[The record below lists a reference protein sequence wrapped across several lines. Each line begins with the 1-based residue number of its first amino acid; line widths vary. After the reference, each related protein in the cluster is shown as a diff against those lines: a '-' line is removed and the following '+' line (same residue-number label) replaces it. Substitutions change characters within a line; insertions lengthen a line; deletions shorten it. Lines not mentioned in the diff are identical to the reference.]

1 MRLAVTRWRVLLST
15 AWLVMPAWV
24 CMAADESYQAE
35 IRRTA
40 YGIPHIKAEDWASL
54 GYGYGY
60 AYAQDNY
67 CVAMRGIVEATGR
80 SAEFFGETDGDVAA
94 DFVLRFVFGTK
105 EEFLETWQSD
115 ADSPAVKLTRGFAAG
130 MNRYLADTGVDELP
144 TGANGC
150 RDAEWVD
157 EIDEVDL
164 AMMLSRLA
172 LQGSSDQSIVRRAI
186 YNAADSPT
194 AANASTAVDFDQLSR
209 DLGRFARSLGN
220 PENGSNAIAV
230 GRDLSR
236 TGKGLLLANPH
247 QPWSGTTSFYQVH
260 LAIPGTYDV
269 AGAALHGLPLVG
281 IGFNEDIAWT
291 HTVAFSTRFTLYEL
305 QLNPNNRLQYLY
317 DGSYRDMTAK
327 TVTIQV
333 KLADGSL
340 EERQRTFYSTHFGPI
355 VDLGEVSS
363 LLRGWPLFNGTAYAI
378 RDANLHRGVSMLEQY
393 IAMGQ
398 ATDMTTF
405 TQALE
410 GIGVPVFHT
419 LAADRAG
426 EAFYGEV
433 AAVPQLTATQLESCA
448 PGVWGL
454 LIRTFTNDAVL
465 TLKGTDSACEWGT
478 DSDSPPGTNLAGYAA
493 RPTLRTTDYVANSND
508 SYWLSNAAMPLT
520 GYATRYGWLGR
531 ENAQQM
537 LRTRIG
543 HLMIAERRTAT
554 DGLDASPGFT
564 LRTLK
569 SLLYRN
575 RVYAAELVLDDVFG
589 ICDGIASSVGANTP
603 QGRARRACQVLRGWD
618 RKVDLNSR
626 GAQVFTEFWQRIR
639 ARAASAFTNVVG
651 ASFWQ
656 TDFDPADPLNT
667 PRGVDVAANRD
678 LVIESLSGAVLALGA
693 AGVELDARWRDVQ
706 YVTRGETRIPIH
718 GGDGNMGAYGAISAG
733 LRPGGY
739 TDVHAGNT
747 YIVAVTWDNT
757 NCPIAHTVLVPG
769 QSDNPASRYYRDQTR
784 LYSAKRWTRFPYCEA
799 TIARTQRGRTL
810 EIEE

>member
-1 MRLAVTRWRVLLST
+1 
-15 AWLVMPAWV
+15 
-24 CMAADESYQAE
+24 
-35 IRRTA
+35 
-40 YGIPHIKAEDWASL
+40 
-54 GYGYGY
+54 
-60 AYAQDNY
+60 
-67 CVAMRGIVEATGR
+67 
-80 SAEFFGETDGDVAA
+80 
-94 DFVLRFVFGTK
+94 
-105 EEFLETWQSD
+105 
-115 ADSPAVKLTRGFAAG
+115 
-130 MNRYLADTGVDELP
+130 
-144 TGANGC
+144 
-150 RDAEWVD
+150 
-157 EIDEVDL
+157 
-164 AMMLSRLA
+164 MMLSRLA

-186 YNAADSPT
+186 YNAADSP
-194 AANASTAVDFDQLSR
+194 AAADGSAGVDFGQLSH

-220 PENGSNAIAV
+220 SDNGSNAIAV

-236 TGKGLLLANPH
+236 TGKGILLANPH
-247 QPWSGTTSFYQVH
+247 QPWHGTTSFYQVH
-260 LAIPGTYDV
+260 LTIPDTYDV
-269 AGAALHGLPLVG
+269 AGAALHGLPVVG
-281 IGFNEDIAWT
+281 IGFNQDLAWT

-305 QLNPNNRLQYLY
+305 NLNPNNRLQYLY

-378 RDANLHRGVSMLEQY
+378 RDANLDRGVSMLEQY

-398 ATDMTTF
+398 ATDMTAF
-405 TQALE
+405 TEALE

-433 AAVPQLTATQLESCA
+433 AAVPQLAAAQLETCA

-454 LIRTFTNDAVL
+454 LIRTFTNNAVL

-478 DSDSPPGTNLAGYAA
+478 DTDSPAGTNLAGYAA

-508 SYWLSNAAMPLT
+508 SYWLSNATMPLT
-520 GYATRYGWLGR
+520 GYATRYGWLGG
-531 ENAQQM
+531 ENTQQQ

-543 HLMIAERRTAT
+543 HLMVAERRAAT
-554 DGLDASPGFT
+554 DGLSASSGFT
-564 LRTLK
+564 LSTLK
-569 SLLYRN
+569 RLLYRN
-575 RVYAAELVLDDVFG
+575 RVYAAELVLDDVLG
-589 ICDGIASSVGANTP
+589 ICDGIAGSVATNTP
-603 QGRARRACQVLRGWD
+603 EGRARRACQVLRAWD

-626 GAQVFTEFWQRIR
+626 GAQVFTEFWRRIR
-639 ARAASAFTNVVG
+639 AAAASASTNVVG
-651 ASFWQ
+651 ASFWA

-667 PRGVDVAANRD
+667 PRGIDVAANRD
-678 LVIESLSGAVLALGA
+678 LVIESLSGAVLALQTV
-693 AGVELDARWRDVQ
+693 GVELDARWRDVQ
-706 YVTRGETRIPIH
+706 YVTRRDTRIPIH
-718 GGDGNMGAYGAISAG
+718 GGDGNMGVYGAISAG
-733 LRPGGY
+733 LRHGGY
-739 TDVHAGNT
+739 TDVSAGNS
-747 YIVAVTWDNT
+747 YIVAVTWANT

-799 TIARTQRGRTL
+799 TIARAQRGRTL

>member
-1 MRLAVTRWRVLLST
+1 M
-15 AWLVMPAWV
+15 
-24 CMAADESYQAE
+24 
-35 IRRTA
+35 
-40 YGIPHIKAEDWASL
+40 
-54 GYGYGY
+54 
-60 AYAQDNY
+60 
-67 CVAMRGIVEATGR
+67 
-80 SAEFFGETDGDVAA
+80 
-94 DFVLRFVFGTK
+94 FGTK

-115 ADSPAVKLTRGFAAG
+115 PDSPAVKLTRGFAAG
-130 MNRYLADTGVDELP
+130 MNRYLEDTGVDALP
-144 TGANGC
+144 AGANGC
-150 RDAEWVD
+150 RDAEWVA

-194 AANASTAVDFDQLSR
+194 AASASAVVDFDQLSR

-220 PENGSNAIAV
+220 SENGSNAIAV

-247 QPWSGTTSFYQVH
+247 QPWAGTTSFYQVH
-260 LAIPGTYDV
+260 LTIPDTYDV

-281 IGFNEDIAWT
+281 IGFNQDIAWT

-305 QLNPNNRLQYLY
+305 QINPNNRLQYIY

-327 TVTIQV
+327 TVAISV

-363 LLRGWPLFNGTAYAI
+363 LLRGWPIFNGTAYAI

-433 AAVPQLTATQLESCA
+433 AAVPQLTASQLESCA
-448 PGVWGL
+448 PGIWGL

-478 DSDSPPGTNLAGYAA
+478 DSDSPSGTNLAGYAA

-508 SYWLSNAAMPLT
+508 SYWLSNATMPLT
-520 GYATRYGWLGR
+520 GYGTRYGWLGR
-531 ENAQQM
+531 ENTQQM
-537 LRTRIG
+537 LRTRLG
-543 HLMIAERRTAT
+543 HLMIAERRAAT
-554 DGLDASPGFT
+554 DGLGASPGFT
-564 LRTLK
+564 LSTLK
-569 SLLYRN
+569 RLLYRN
-575 RVYAAELVLDDVFG
+575 RVYAAELVLDDVLG
-589 ICDGIASSVGANTP
+589 ICDGIASSVAANTP
-603 QGRARRACQVLRGWD
+603 EGRARRACQVLRGWD

-626 GAQVFTEFWQRIR
+626 GVQVFTEFWQRIR
-639 ARAASAFTNVVG
+639 AQAASAFTNVVG
-651 ASFWQ
+651 ASFWG
-656 TDFDPADPLNT
+656 TKFDPADPLNT
-667 PRGVDVAANRD
+667 PHGIDVATNRD
-678 LVIESLSGAVLALGA
+678 LVIESLSGAVLALQA
-693 AGVELDARWRDVQ
+693 AEVPLNARWRDVQ
-706 YVTRGETRIPIH
+706 YVTRRETRIPIH
-718 GGDGNMGAYGAISAG
+718 GGDGNMGVYGAISAG

-739 TDVHAGNT
+739 TDVSAGNS
-747 YIVAVTWDNT
+747 YIVAVTWANT
-757 NCPIAHTVLVPG
+757 SCPIAHTVLVPG
-769 QSDNPASRYYRDQTR
+769 QSDNPASRYYRDQAR

-799 TIARTQRGRTL
+799 TIVRTQRGRTL